1 MNAFAQIAISHAQL
15 EWSIYRNRRPIELA
29 YRANDYDFWEPDYRA
44 KVKGYR
50 DKLRKGTYEL
60 VYERDGI
67 KARGYFDV
75 DGAGYFADPRHLVG
89 TISDMRDATGYWGRY
104 IEGFYKNQYGEIA
117 VKLSY

>member
-1 MNAFAQIAISHAQL
+1 MNAYARIAAAAQPM
-15 EWSIYRNRRPIELA
+15 EWSIYRTVRTLDSA
-29 YRANDYDFWEPDYRA
+29 FRANEDDIYKPDYRA

-50 DKLRKGTYEL
+50 DKLRGGTYEL

-67 KARGYFDV
+67 KARGHFEV
-75 DGAGYFADPRHLVG
+75 DGAGFFADPRHLVG

-117 VKLSY
+117 VNISH